1 VKILITGVAGFIGMH
16 VAIRL
21 LARGDEV
28 VGVDNLNEYYDPGL
42 KRARLELLN
51 SHPRFCFLQFGLEE
65 REPCAS
71 LFARERPQRVVH
83 LAAQA
88 GVRHSISHPHAYS
101 DANLTA
107 FVNLLEG
114 CRQSRVDHLVFASS
128 SSVYGDRDQAPFRE
142 EHAVDH
148 PISLYAATKRANELM
163 AHAYSHLFTMPVTGL
178 RFFTVYGPWGRPDM
192 AFFLFTQAIL
202 EGRPIRL
209 FNEGQMVR
217 DFTYVDDIVEGLVRV
232 LDKPAVHSPGATDQP
247 KSPASS
253 KAPFRIFNIGSGRA
267 VPLNHYIEALESAI
281 GIRAVRE
288 DWPMQDGDVALT
300 QASTEALERWV
311 GYRPL
316 IPIEVGIPR
325 FVRWYREYF
334 GS

>member
-1 VKILITGVAGFIGMH
+1 MSHLAGFVHPEHVLAGSPPAHTLTPIDHLDTVKILITGVAGFIGMH

-128 SSVYGDRDQAPFRE
+128 SSVYGDRDQAPP
-142 EHAVDH
+142 DQ
-148 PISLYAATKRANELM
+148 SLR
-163 AHAYSHLFTMPVTGL
+163 G
-178 RFFTVYGPWGRPDM
+178 D
-192 AFFLFTQAIL
+192 Q
-202 EGRPIRL
+202 
-209 FNEGQMVR
+209 EGQ
-217 DFTYVDDIVEGLVRV
+217 
-232 LDKPAVHSPGATDQP
+232 
-247 KSPASS
+247 
-253 KAPFRIFNIGSGRA
+253 
-267 VPLNHYIEALESAI
+267 
-281 GIRAVRE
+281 
-288 DWPMQDGDVALT
+288 
-300 QASTEALERWV
+300 
-311 GYRPL
+311 
-316 IPIEVGIPR
+316 
-325 FVRWYREYF
+325 
-334 GS
+334 